1 MTTGKLYLDDLAV
14 GDTFESGQQRVE
26 QADIIA
32 FAKQFDPQP
41 FHTDPEAA
49 RETFFEGLAASGWHT
64 MGITMRLIVESMP
77 IAGGIIGAGAEVS
90 WPRPTR
96 PGDTLRV
103 RSEIMAIKPSRSRPD
118 RGTVVSRSLTFGQ
131 DDEVRQDFTA
141 RMLVFRAPGSGG

>member
-1 MTTGKLYLDDLAV
+1 MTTAKLYFDDLAV
-14 GDTFESGQQRVE
+14 GDAFESRELRVE
-26 QADIIA
+26 QANMIA

-41 FHTDPEAA
+41 FHTDPVAA
-49 RETFFEGLAASGWHT
+49 QDTFFEGLAASGWYT

-77 IAGGIIGAGAEVS
+77 LAGGIIGAGAEVS

-103 RSEIMAIKPSRSRPD
+103 RSEILALTPSRSRPD
-118 RGTVVSRSLTFGQ
+118 RGTAVSRSVTLGQ

-141 RMLVFRAPGSGG
+141 RMIVFRAPGSSG